1 LEQCAGKI
9 DGVRVNGDVDRGR
22 RARAVEVR
30 ALHLDARHIPARTG
44 GDFEVVGRLVV
55 EWVERGFEVLR
66 VRADRSGMVVLVVED
81 VPPCRPCRRREREY
95 CECGCG
101 EGDGE

>member
-1 LEQCAGKI
+1 MEQCAGKI

-30 ALHLDARHIPARTG
+30 ALHLDARHVPARAG

-55 EWVERGFEVLR
+55 ERVERGFEVLR
-66 VRADRSGMVVLVVED
+66 ARADRSGMVVLVVED
-81 VPPCRPCRRREREY
+81 VPRCRACRRREREY
-95 CECGCG
+95 CECGYD